1 MIEPI
6 PRTTSDRLPQER
18 SGRTRLALLAAARE
32 VFAAHGFQKSE
43 IAQIARAARRATGT
57 FYVHF
62 DNKLELLKA
71 MVEQFRIDMI
81 ASGLDRPE
89 HKAEAVRDVLRALW
103 NTHERHAPTFRALA
117 EAALIHPEMAALY
130 AELRDNA
137 RHDFQSMLRT
147 TPRFAPLGEVRIAV
161 MASALEILVTSCLY
175 EWHALAQHA
184 PGYTEEAGF
193 ECVLDIMTSVLD
205 RSGGA

>member
-1 MIEPI
+1 MINEPM
-6 PRTTSDRLPQER
+6 PPTSSDRPPQER

-32 VFAAHGFQKSE
+32 VFASEGFQKAE
-43 IAQIARAARRATGT
+43 IGQITRAAGRATGT

-71 MVEQFRIDMI
+71 MVEQFRVDLI

-89 HKAEAVRDVLRALW
+89 HSADAARDVLRALW
-103 NTHERHAPTFRALA
+103 NCHERHAPTFRALA
-117 EAALIHPEMAALY
+117 EAARVHPEMAALY
-130 AELRDNA
+130 AELRENA
-137 RHDFQSMLRT
+137 RRDFHSMLGSAA
-147 TPRFAPLGEVRIAV
+147 RFAAAGEARISV

-175 EWHALAQHA
+175 EWHAVAQHP

-193 ECVLDIMTSVLD
+193 ECVLDIVTSVFD
-205 RSGGA
+205 RSGA